1 MLPKLAAIAALGA
14 LGSVTRYIVAGIVQ
28 QGTSGAFPWGTLVVN
43 CAGCLL
49 FGFVWSLADERMII
63 TGGMRTVILI
73 GFLGAL
79 TTYSTF
85 AFETA
90 QLARDSQWLYAVGN
104 MALQNGAGVAAI
116 IAGVVIGKML

>member
-1 MLPKLAAIAALGA
+1 MFQKLAAIAVLGA
-14 LGSVTRYIVAGIVQ
+14 LGSVTRYFVAGAVQ
-28 QGTSGAFPWGTLVVN
+28 HGTTGAFPWGTLVVN

-90 QLARDSQWLYAVGN
+90 QLARDSEWLYAVGN
-104 MALQNGAGVAAI
+104 MALQNGVGVAAV